1 MPLSDNSKFGV
12 QALTTAVNKI
22 DPGASQIRE
31 LGIFEPE
38 YLTTTYADIEFQD
51 GKVHLVASKERGT
64 AGQAVESPK
73 RTVRTVKIPH
83 LPIHDVIRADDVQ
96 NLRAFGTTQAATVM
110 DKVNEK
116 LAGGKSDLEYTREHL
131 MLGAL
136 QGKILDAD
144 GSVILDINTDFK
156 VQRKTQDI
164 ELSKDTTE
172 VGSVLDKL
180 LSEQR
185 QKFAGA
191 QVRGWVVYCGIDFL
205 NALKK
210 HKSIFEVYK
219 RYDEARAYREG
230 DTLNPTEFVHKG
242 IRFIEYANHFDSD
255 ADIAADKAILLPVGR
270 NLYKEYFA
278 PADMNATVN
287 TRALPYYA
295 SREKLQHDKGWSL
308 HVQSNP
314 LPIALRPELLATLT
328 MS

>member
-1 MPLSDNSKFGV
+1 M
-12 QALTTAVNKI
+12 
-22 DPGASQIRE
+22 
-31 LGIFEPE
+31 
-38 YLTTTYADIEFQD
+38 
-51 GKVHLVASKERGT
+51 
-64 AGQAVESPK
+64 
-73 RTVRTVKIPH
+73 
-83 LPIHDVIRADDVQ
+83 
-96 NLRAFGTTQAATVM
+96 
-110 DKVNEK
+110 
-116 LAGGKSDLEYTREHL
+116 
-131 MLGAL
+131 
-136 QGKILDAD
+136 
-144 GSVILDINTDFK
+144 ILDINTDFG
-156 VQRKTQDI
+156 VTRKTQNI
-164 ELSKDTTE
+164 ELSKDTTK

-205 NALKK
+205 NALKE

-242 IRFIEYANHFDSD
+242 IRFIEYANHFGSD

-278 PADMNATVN
+278 PADMASTVN